1 MMKERKHEKA
11 QVEIIRGSRDGTK
24 KGIEELES
32 DIAYE
37 NTLGFQICLG
47 FGTKIE
53 G

>member
-37 NTLGFQICLG
+37 NIRFPDMLGDRN
-47 FGTKIE
+47 
-53 G
+53 